1 MKLTATFAAAA
12 ASILALAGCADM
24 QAQPAATAKTASAGT
39 YYCWRERLNDLGPNL
54 VCNWDPSP
62 SAACSAK
69 DDVSLPKANVAD
81 VPKRTH
87 RCENGQWLVMVNV
100 R

>member
-12 ASILALAGCADM
+12 TSLLALAGCANM

-39 YYCWRERLNDLGPNL
+39 YYCWQDRLEDHGPNL
-54 VCNWDPSP
+54 VCNWNHSL
-62 SAACSAK
+62 SGACSVT
-69 DDVSLPKANVAD
+69 DVVSLPKANVAD
-81 VPKRTH
+81 VPKKTH
-87 RCENGQWLVMVNV
+87 RCDNGQWLVMVNV